1 MRGIGTFLR
10 ATCAVA
16 LLAGAA
22 PAFAQEDATST
33 LLLKLKEKGILTDE
47 EYNDLVARKAPPAA
61 VTTSAPAD
69 PQTAAAGQL
78 DDKKLVRMTDTGVG
92 MQFNGITVK
101 FSGSVNAFYVHDAPD
116 KRTVG
121 TTVVG
126 GLANVGAG
134 NSSSVRNG
142 LLPGIF
148 GIDVSTNQG
157 GWDVAAHFG
166 FYPGIN
172 SNSYGGNGANA
183 PGAPVALATSGIDAR
198 QTYLTFGKPNL
209 GTVKMGR
216 DIGLFASD
224 AILNDITLLAVGAA
238 GNNAGPSNTS
248 LGRIGTGYIYTDFQ
262 PQITYTTP
270 KFGGFQASAG
280 IFQPLGTLT
289 GGAEVN
295 GSPGFQGKITYD
307 FTADKFGGHLWAS
320 GITQSHDGVAGVPN
334 YTGSAFDV
342 GAKLNYGPLGVLGY
356 YYAGSG
362 VGTTALFV
370 FSTDALGRKRDSH
383 GFYGQASLTFG
394 KFMVAGSYGES
405 RLDLATG
412 EVNPTLLYRNSS
424 WVGQARYSLTSW
436 VTLLGEYTATRS
448 RAHGGNSAS
457 SDTLAIGS
465 ILFF

>member
-1 MRGIGTFLR
+1 MRGIGRFLQ

-16 LLAGAA
+16 LLAGAT
-22 PAFAQEDATST
+22 PAFAQDDTTST
-33 LLLKLKEKGILTDE
+33 LLLRLKEKGILTDE
-47 EYNDLVARKAPPAA
+47 EYNDLVARKAPAAAAPAA
-61 VTTSAPAD
+61 APAVV
-69 PQTAAAGQL
+69 PM
-78 DDKKLVRMTDTGVG
+78 DDKRVVRATESGVG
-92 MQFNGITVK
+92 LEFNGITMK
-101 FSGSVNAFYVHDAPD
+101 FSGSVNAFYVHDSPD
-116 KRTVG
+116 KRTTG
-121 TTVVG
+121 NTVVG
-126 GLANVGAG
+126 GLANVGAA
-134 NSSSVRNG
+134 NSSAIRNG

-148 GIDVSTNQG
+148 GFDVSTNQG
-157 GWDVAAHFG
+157 GWDVAAHIG

-183 PGAPVALATSGIDAR
+183 PGAPVALATTGIDAR

-209 GTVKMGR
+209 GTIKMGR
-216 DIGLFASD
+216 DIGLFGSD
-224 AILNDITLLAVGAA
+224 AILNDITLLGVGSA
-238 GNNAGPSNTS
+238 GGNAGPSNTS

-262 PQITYTTP
+262 PQITYTSP
-270 KFGGFQASAG
+270 KFGGFQIAAG

-295 GSPGFQGKITYD
+295 GTPGFQGKVTYD
-307 FTADKFGGHLWAS
+307 FTADKFSGHLWAA
-320 GITQSHDGVAGVPN
+320 GITQSHDGVAGVPS
-334 YTGSAFDV
+334 YTGNAFDV
-342 GAKLNYGPLGVLGY
+342 GAKLTYGPLGLLGY

-362 VGTTALFV
+362 IGTTALFV

-383 GFYGQASLTFG
+383 GFYGQASLNFG
-394 KFMVAGSYGES
+394 KLMVAGSYGES

-448 RAHGGNSAS
+448 RAQGGNSAS